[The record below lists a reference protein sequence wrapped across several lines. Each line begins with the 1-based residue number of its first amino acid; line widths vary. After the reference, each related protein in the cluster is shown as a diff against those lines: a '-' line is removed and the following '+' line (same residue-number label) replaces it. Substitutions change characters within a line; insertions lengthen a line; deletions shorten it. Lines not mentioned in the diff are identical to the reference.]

1 MRISKTHVVKV
12 SSYRTHVVALGSII
26 LASVVLTHYLPKTN
40 ATESVYASPRGIPEV
55 FYEEN
60 SSRFSKG
67 KIRITNSEKDCLKEA
82 LWYEARGTSK
92 KEQEMIAD
100 VIINRAKANSSSICK
115 EISKRSQ
122 FSYRN
127 KGKVTSPIASNK
139 IDEKSLDLIH
149 DVVQNKI
156 QVIKGEVLYKSSLP
170 LEVQYYARKDIKNYW
185 TRTKK
190 QIKIASGLKHNF
202 YY

>member
-1 MRISKTHVVKV
+1 MKFSNTIRK
-12 SSYRTHVVALGSII
+12 RTIALGSII
-26 LASVVLTHYLPKTN
+26 LSLMVLTPYLPKTN
-40 ATESVYASPRGIPEV
+40 ATESDSVRPRGIPE
-55 FYEEN
+55 ED
-60 SSRFSKG
+60 SRRFSKG
-67 KIRITNSEKDCLKEA
+67 KVRITNSEKDCLKEA

-115 EISKRSQ
+115 EISKKSQ

-127 KGKVTSPIASNK
+127 KGRVIPPVASNK
-139 IDEKSLDLIH
+139 TDEKSLDLIH
-149 DVVQNKI
+149 SVVQSKI
-156 QVIKGEVLYKSSLP
+156 QVRKDRVLYKSSLP

-185 TRTKK
+185 TRAKK
-190 QIKIASGLKHNF
+190 QIKIASNLKHNF

>member
-1 MRISKTHVVKV
+1 MKV

-26 LASVVLTHYLPKTN
+26 LALVVLTHYLPKTN
-40 ATESVYASPRGIPEV
+40 ATESDSVRPRGIPE
-55 FYEEN
+55 EN
-60 SSRFSKG
+60 LSRFSSG

-100 VIINRAKANSSSICK
+100 VIINRVKANSSSICK
-115 EISKRSQ
+115 EISRGFQ

-127 KGKVTSPIASNK
+127 QGSVPAPSASNK
-139 IDEKSLDLIH
+139 IDKEALDGIQK
-149 DVVQNKI
+149 VVNNKI
-156 QVIKGEVLYKSSLP
+156 VVNNSSVHYRSSLP
-170 LEVQYYARKDIKNYW
+170 LKVQYYARKDIKNYW

-190 QIKIASGLKHNF
+190 QIKIASDLKHNF

>member
-1 MRISKTHVVKV
+1 MNFSKANRTHRIKTHL
-12 SSYRTHVVALGSII
+12 YRKCAIALGAII
-26 LASVVLTHYLPKTN
+26 LASVVLTHYPPKTN
-40 ATESVYASPRGIPEV
+40 ATESDSVRPRGIP
-55 FYEEN
+55 EEN

-67 KIRITNSEKDCLKEA
+67 KIKITNSEKDCLKEA

-92 KEQEMIAD
+92 KEQELIAD

-115 EISKRSQ
+115 EISKKSQ

-127 KGKVTSPIASNK
+127 KGKVTSPVASNK

-149 DVVQNKI
+149 SVVQSKI
-156 QVIKGEVLYKSSLP
+156 QVRKGEILYKSSLP

-190 QIKIASGLKHNF
+190 QIKIASGLKHSF

>member
-1 MRISKTHVVKV
+1 MKLSKVN
-12 SSYRTHVVALGSII
+12 RTHVVALGSII
-26 LASVVLTHYLPKTN
+26 LALVVLTPYLPKTN
-40 ATESVYASPRGIPEV
+40 ATESDSVRPRGIPE
-55 FYEEN
+55 EN
-60 SSRFSKG
+60 LSRFSSG

-100 VIINRAKANSSSICK
+100 VIINRVKANSSSICK
-115 EISKRSQ
+115 EISKKSQ

-127 KGKVTSPIASNK
+127 KGKVIPPVASNK
-139 IDEKSLDLIH
+139 TDEKSLDLIH

-185 TRTKK
+185 TRAKK

>member
-1 MRISKTHVVKV
+1 MNCSKFSKTRSLKV
-12 SSYRTHVVALGSII
+12 SSYRTHVMALGAII

-40 ATESVYASPRGIPEV
+40 ATESDSVRPRGIPE
-55 FYEEN
+55 EN
-60 SSRFSKG
+60 LSRFSSG
-67 KIRITNSEKDCLKEA
+67 KIKVTNSEKDCLKEA

-127 KGKVTSPIASNK
+127 KGKVTSPVASNR

>member
-1 MRISKTHVVKV
+1 MKFSKMHSLKV
-12 SSYRTHVVALGSII
+12 SSYRTHVMALGAII

-40 ATESVYASPRGIPEV
+40 ATESVSASPRGIPE
-55 FYEEN
+55 EN
-60 SSRFSKG
+60 LGRFSKG
-67 KIRITNSEKDCLKEA
+67 KVKITNSEKGCLKEA

-115 EISKRSQ
+115 EISRGFQ

-127 KGKVTSPIASNK
+127 KGNVPAPYASNK
-139 IDEKSLDLIH
+139 IDKEALDGIQK
-149 DVVQNKI
+149 VVNNKI
-156 QVIKGEVLYKSSLP
+156 VAGEGEVHYRSSLP
-170 LEVQYYARKDIKNYW
+170 LKVQYYARRDIKNYW
-185 TRTKK
+185 TRAKK
-190 QIKIASGLKHNF
+190 QIKIASNLKHNF

>member
-1 MRISKTHVVKV
+1 MKFSNTVKTH
-12 SSYRTHVVALGSII
+12 TIALGLII
-26 LASVVLTHYLPKTN
+26 LALVLLTHYLPKTN
-40 ATESVYASPRGIPEV
+40 ATESVSASPRGIT
-55 FYEEN
+55 EEN
-60 SSRFSKG
+60 LGRFSKG
-67 KIRITNSEKDCLKEA
+67 KIKITNSEKDCLKEA
-82 LWYEARGTSK
+82 LWHEARGTSK

-115 EISKRSQ
+115 EISKRNQ

-127 KGKVTSPIASNK
+127 KGKVTSPVASNK

-149 DVVQNKI
+149 SVVQSKVQVKKDKI
-156 QVIKGEVLYKSSLP
+156 LYKSSLP

>member
-1 MRISKTHVVKV
+1 MKFSNTVKTH
-12 SSYRTHVVALGSII
+12 TIALGSII
-26 LASVVLTHYLPKTN
+26 LALVVLTHYLPKTN
-40 ATESVYASPRGIPEV
+40 ATESDSVRPRGIPE
-55 FYEEN
+55 EN
-60 SSRFSKG
+60 LSRFSSG

-92 KEQEMIAD
+92 REQELIAD

-127 KGKVTSPIASNK
+127 KGKVTSPVASNK

-185 TRTKK
+185 TRAKK

>member
-1 MRISKTHVVKV
+1 MKLGKV
-12 SSYRTHVVALGSII
+12 NRTHVVALGAII
-26 LASVVLTHYLPKTN
+26 LALVVLTHYLPKTN
-40 ATESVYASPRGIPEV
+40 ATESDSVRPRGIPE
-55 FYEEN
+55 EN
-60 SSRFSKG
+60 LSRFSSG

-100 VIINRAKANSSSICK
+100 VIINRVKANSSSICK
-115 EISKRSQ
+115 EISKKSQ

-149 DVVQNKI
+149 SVVQSRVQVKKDKI
-156 QVIKGEVLYKSSLP
+156 LYKSSLP
-170 LEVQYYARKDIKNYW
+170 LEIQYYARKDIKNYW

-190 QIKIASGLKHNF
+190 QIKITSDLKHNF